1 MLGETANL
9 RSPTLRI
16 PASEDVGGCQIDELI
31 KVPWLTYSSG
41 ERRDI
46 IAEAPPRVFRR
57 GTPNKSNLSNACR
70 NWDTGREVLTLK
82 LQVVPSEP
90 FQGASFS

>member
-46 IAEAPPRVFRR
+46 IAERPPESVSQRDPEQEQLEQR
-57 GTPNKSNLSNACR
+57 
-70 NWDTGREVLTLK
+70 
-82 LQVVPSEP
+82 LQELGYRS
-90 FQGASFS
+90 